1 MPSYNY
7 ASILAQ
13 LGRFEEARSL
23 LRKIPP
29 AQMFSVFGENNEIT
43 LTMRLVYAQVVI
55 LGPSPT
61 PAALCKAVSTLED
74 TARIARRVLGGA
86 HPSTEQIE
94 VALRKSRAALD
105 KLRAAIAAAEARA
118 PNPPPPNILQRIPK
132 PDLDA
137 LRAETAGSFQRA
149 SEEKLRTRRIVSV
162 AGRFRHP
169 AATRP
174 TPGSDDSRSI
184 STDAP
189 PPGSA

>member
-1 MPSYNY
+1 M
-7 ASILAQ
+7 
-13 LGRFEEARSL
+13 
-23 LRKIPP
+23 
-29 AQMFSVFGENNEIT
+29 
-43 LTMRLVYAQVVI
+43 VI

-61 PAALCKAVSTLED
+61 LAALCKAVSTLED

-118 PNPPPPNILQRIPK
+118 PNPPPPNILQRTPN

-162 AGRFRHP
+162 ADRFRQD
-169 AATRP
+169 
-174 TPGSDDSRSI
+174 G
-184 STDAP
+184 
-189 PPGSA
+189 